1 MHILSIRI
9 CIYFYKFTHLHNFL
23 VHTHLWSLRMNMLWF
38 FFGFFSRSI
47 YFSPYFCI
55 SGSDNIRPY
64 WDHYFQHLDAI
75 IFIVDSGASEEHLKL
90 ASNELHKALRN
101 KDLLSIPLL
110 LLANHQDNANAR
122 SLDMVSNFLNQF
134 SKEI

>member
-1 MHILSIRI
+1 MNILW
-9 CIYFYKFTHLHNFL
+9 L
-23 VHTHLWSLRMNMLWF
+23 F
-38 FFGFFSRSI
+38 FFFSSSVHFR
-47 YFSPYFCI
+47 PYFCI

-75 IFIVDSGASEEHLKL
+75 IFIVDSGASEENLKL

-110 LLANHQDNANAR
+110 LLANHQDKANAR